1 MGGAQMGDSKSAKAW
16 IVALSGT
23 GINLALG
30 VLYTWSVISKGIP
43 EGWGWSETQRAL
55 PYSVACMVFALMMI
69 PAGRMQDRMGPR
81 LVATI
86 GGLLTGIG
94 LIFSSRFTN
103 VWMFVIGFGLLAG
116 TGIGFGY
123 ASATPPAVKWFPPAK
138 TGMVVGI
145 VVSGFGLASVY
156 ISPLANFLIAR
167 VGVSNTMLVFG
178 VGFLAVVCFLAQF
191 LRNPPAVR
199 AVPKTVASAPGTAP
213 QKAAAPSDFSPGE
226 VLKTPAFYLIWI
238 TYFFAAGAGLMVIGK
253 LAKMVDA
260 QAGFKAG
267 FLLVALLA
275 IGNAGGRLVA
285 GFASDKIGRTR
296 VLAMCLALQA
306 LLMFLMPSLRSAP
319 VMILFSILMG
329 FNYGSNLAIFPSITK
344 DFFGLKNFGVNYGL
358 VFTAWGF
365 GGLVLP
371 TMSGMIYD
379 ATQSFRYAFYAA
391 GAVCLLALAIA
402 FSIRKPAGV
411 EEAPEAKSKL
421 KKELLAG
428 ASS

>member
-1 MGGAQMGDSKSAKAW
+1 MGEGKSMRPW
-16 IVALSGT
+16 IVTLSGT

-43 EGWGWSETQRAL
+43 ESWGWSETQRAL

-86 GGLLTGIG
+86 GGILTGIG
-94 LIFSSRFTN
+94 LIFASRFTN
-103 VWMFVIGFGLLAG
+103 VWMFVVGFGLLAG

-167 VGVSNTMLVFG
+167 VGVSNTMLLFG

-191 LRNPPAVR
+191 LRNPPTACAV
-199 AVPKTVASAPGTAP
+199 AKTAP
-213 QKAAAPSDFSPGE
+213 QNPGAAAQKAATAPDLSPSQ
-226 VLKTPAFYLIWI
+226 VLRTPAFYLVWI

-275 IGNAGGRLVA
+275 IGNASGRLVA

-296 VLAMCLALQA
+296 VLGICLAMQA
-306 LLMFLMPSLRSAP
+306 LLMFVMPSLRSAP
-319 VMILFSILMG
+319 IMILFSILMG

-358 VFTAWGF
+358 VFSAWGF

-391 GAVCLLALAIA
+391 GWVCLLALGIA
-402 FSIRKPAGV
+402 FAIRKPAAADKI
-411 EEAPEAKSKL
+411 EAASVKRES
-421 KKELLAG
+421 LAG

>member
-1 MGGAQMGDSKSAKAW
+1 MSDGKTMRPW
-16 IVALSGT
+16 IVTLSGT

-43 EGWGWSETQRAL
+43 ESWGWSETQRAL

-69 PAGRMQDRMGPR
+69 PAGRMQDKVGPR

-94 LIFSSRFTN
+94 LMFASRFTN

-167 VGVSNTMLVFG
+167 VGVSNTMLLFG
-178 VGFLAVVCFLAQF
+178 IGFLAVVCFLAQF

-199 AVPKTVASAPGTAP
+199 AVAKAAVPSQGSAV
-213 QKAAAPSDFSPGE
+213 QKAAGAAPDFSPTE
-226 VLKTPAFYLIWI
+226 VLKTPAFYLVWI

-275 IGNAGGRLVA
+275 IGNASGRLAA

-296 VLAMCLALQA
+296 VLALCLGLQA

-319 VMILFSILMG
+319 IMILFSILMG

-391 GAVCLLALAIA
+391 GAVCVLALLITFA
-402 FSIRKPAGV
+402 IRKPSAA
-411 EEAPEAKSKL
+411 EEAPRAESKIE
-421 KKELLAG
+421 KEVLAG

>member
-1 MGGAQMGDSKSAKAW
+1 MGDSKSMRPW

-43 EGWGWSETQRAL
+43 EDWGWSETQRAL

-69 PAGRMQDRMGPR
+69 PAGRMQDKVGPR

-94 LIFSSRFTN
+94 LIFASRFTN

-178 VGFLAVVCFLAQF
+178 LGFLAVVCFLAQF

-199 AVPKTVASAPGTAP
+199 AAAPKAAGPSTGP
-213 QKAAAPSDFSPGE
+213 QKAAAAPDYSPGE
-226 VLKTPAFYLIWI
+226 VLKTPAFYLVWI

-275 IGNAGGRLVA
+275 IGNASGRLVA

-391 GAVCLLALAIA
+391 GAVCLVALVIA
-402 FSIRKPAGV
+402 FAIRKPAVGA
-411 EEAPEAKSKL
+411 EEAAKERPKVE
-421 KKELLAG
+421 KEILAG
-428 ASS
+428 VSS